1 MSYLASRTSR
11 FDALLL
17 ALVVAGFA
25 GACGGSDGG
34 GSANVAIDA
43 VEPDPTYADLETSI
57 DFTIEP
63 GDGVSESD
71 LEWEVRLGDGTTKS
85 GEGTSETSVPH
96 TWEAAGSYSLEV
108 IAKSG
113 GSSVGSASRDV
124 DVLAPVDLG
133 IADVSARPNN
143 VDTGDDLTV
152 QFDIDNNSATAV
164 QTPFDVFIYLAPDDG
179 SAVSAD
185 TLPQDDPIGS
195 GTIGGDGE
203 EVVGAG
209 GTRSG
214 AVTVTVPDDV
224 EPGAYRVVAWA
235 RPAGQ
240 VSDEN
245 PDNNYAVGAEPD
257 GVVQIETEGG
267 LLPDVDVRDVFVVP
281 DRAFPALNEF
291 QRGFTITN
299 NGKTDAVGVTTET
312 YLSVGDPE
320 IDEDDLLAGE
330 SDDSVDIPGG
340 SSKEFGPDQFV
351 LSDDITPPED
361 GEKEVYVIVR
371 ASLEDE
377 ESNAEN
383 NVAVSEPPI
392 TVSDERAD
400 GPDIVVNSFSVSPET
415 TYLGG
420 SLQVDADISN
430 EGNADVTSFL
440 CRLYLGEESRV
451 DINNDDAF
459 DSVNIQQVETG
470 ASVSI
475 ERTAVINETDATPGT
490 YNVYMYCDPNGALEE
505 TFRGNNARIHP
516 EQIEV
521 TAEPDVDMKV
531 ARLDVPQSVQDETDT
546 TVTAEV
552 CVTGTNASG
561 GTRGALY
568 QSVGQQV
575 DFSAEPKETFPI
587 PNITPG
593 NCRNV
598 DITFEASCADF
609 EDTYAFGV
617 KVDSKNDLEEN
628 NEMNNTSTGGN
639 TMTIDG
645 EYCSCPTDQYEQND
659 KRFSSASV
667 PSAGRKSATVC
678 DPGECDF
685 FDIRVG
691 ADESLRVET
700 TFRADKGDLE
710 TTLFDP
716 SGVTVLD
723 EDTTPGRQRV
733 ATFNVPSTDDYV
745 FSVCGATATSRNL
758 YDMDVDILSQPS
770 GVDLIPRKVEM
781 PNKSTYTLGETVS
794 TNLRIHN
801 IGDQSSNSFEVEFVI
816 TPDRTVGNG
825 NDVPLSPST
834 ISVGGI
840 NAASQTDSS
849 TDLELPNS
857 LSKGTYYIAAKAD
870 PAGNVGETDTSNN
883 TSFSKE
889 FDVETR
895 CYDALEPNDS
905 FSRATSVQDG
915 SYNNLTACASEDD
928 YYELCPA
935 DGKKFDVDTTYTPQD
950 GDVDLIL
957 YDQNQQR
964 IDSSATTGQGSETV
978 SVSYVNGAQCYYIY
992 PYLVTQQSQVRTT
1005 YDTSVTVDDVDPSLR
1020 CDSHFEPNDN
1030 FTEATSLITAIQQSQ
1045 SGTID
1050 RCPSND
1056 DEFYRLEL
1064 SQNQTVTLSGTIDP
1078 ASQPGSLRLQ
1088 LYKPNQTPTVNK
1100 ETAPGDSTVKI
1111 EDYTAP
1117 TDGTYFLQV
1126 TLTGSDR
1133 NITYEVGGQG
1143 LGGIDL
1149 KAHNLVYVPSS
1160 ATYSGG
1166 DTVDL
1171 EFDISNVRSDR
1182 AKQPSYEIYLGYSST
1197 HDPQNDTLLTSGT
1210 LGRDVSGNATATI
1223 YDPVTL
1229 PSNVSSGT
1237 GYLHVKVES
1246 DSSQTDPN
1254 ASNDVGTTSISL
1266 Q

>member
-1 MSYLASRTSR
+1 MSYLVSRTFR

-25 GACGGSDGG
+25 AACGGSDGG
-34 GSANVAIDA
+34 GSATVEIDT
-43 VEPDPTYADLETSI
+43 VDPDPTYADLQTSV

-71 LEWEVRLGDGTTKS
+71 LSWEVRLGDGTTKS
-85 GEGTSETSVPH
+85 GEGTSETSIQH
-96 TWEAAGSYSLEV
+96 TWEDAGSYSLEV
-108 IAKSG
+108 VATSG
-113 GSSVGSASRDV
+113 GSSVGSASREV
-124 DVLAPVDLG
+124 EVLAPVDLG
-133 IADVSARPNN
+133 VANVSARPSN
-143 VDTGDDLTV
+143 VDTGDDVTV

-164 QTPFDVFIYLAPDDG
+164 KTPFDVFIHLAPNDG
-179 SAVSAD
+179 SAVSAE
-185 TLPQDDPIGS
+185 TLDQEEPIGA
-195 GTIGGDGE
+195 GTIGGDDE
-203 EVVGAG
+203 EIVGAG

-214 AVTVTVPDDV
+214 AVTVTIPDDV

-240 VSDEN
+240 ISDEN
-245 PDNNYAVGAEPD
+245 PDNNFAVGTDPD
-257 GVVQIETEGG
+257 GVVQIETDAG

-291 QRGFTITN
+291 QRGFTLTN
-299 NGKTDAVGVTTET
+299 NGETDAVGVTTET
-312 YLSVGDPE
+312 YLSVGDSQ
-320 IDEDDLLAGE
+320 IDDDDLLINETEEGM
-330 SDDSVDIPGG
+330 DIPGG
-340 SSKEFGPDQFV
+340 TSKEIGPDQFV
-351 LSDDITPPED
+351 LSDDITPPEN

-371 ASLEDE
+371 ASLDDE
-377 ESNAEN
+377 ESNEEN
-383 NVAVSEPPI
+383 NVAVSDPPI
-392 TVSDERAD
+392 TVADERAD

-420 SLQVDADISN
+420 SLQVNADISN
-430 EGNADVTSFL
+430 EGNTDVSSFL

-459 DSVNIQQVETG
+459 DSINIQQLATG
-470 ASVSI
+470 DSVSI
-475 ERTAVINETDATPGT
+475 ERTAVVNENDATPGN
-490 YNVYMYCDPNGALEE
+490 YNVYMYCDPNGALDE

-516 EQIEV
+516 NKVEI
-521 TAEPDVDMKV
+521 TAEPNVDMQV
-531 ARLDVPQSVQDETDT
+531 ASLDVPQSVQNGNDV

-552 CVTGTNASG
+552 CVSGTNASG
-561 GTRGALY
+561 RTRGALY
-568 QSVGQQV
+568 QSIGQQV

-593 NCRNV
+593 NCQDV
-598 DITFEASCADF
+598 DVTFEADCADF
-609 EDTYAFGV
+609 EDTYAFGFE
-617 KVDSKNDLEEN
+617 VDTQNDLEEN
-628 NEMNNTSTGGN
+628 DEMNNTATGGN

-645 EYCSCPTDQYEQND
+645 PYCSCPMDQYEQND
-659 KRFSSASV
+659 QRFSSASLQ
-667 PSAGRKSATVC
+667 SAGQKSATVC

-685 FDIRVG
+685 FDIQVG
-691 ADESLRVET
+691 ADESLQIET

-716 SGVTVLD
+716 SGVTALD

-733 ATFNVPSTDDYV
+733 ATFNVPSTDNYV
-745 FSVCGATATSRNL
+745 FSVCGAGAASRNL
-758 YDMDVDILSQPS
+758 YDMDIDILSQPS

-781 PNKSTYTLGETVS
+781 PSSSTYTLGETVS
-794 TNLRIHN
+794 TDLRIHN
-801 IGDQSSNSFEVEFVI
+801 IGDQSSSSFEVEFVI
-816 TPDRTVGNG
+816 TPDRTVGDA
-825 NDVPLSPST
+825 NDVPLNPST

-840 NAASQTDSS
+840 NAASQTDTS
-849 TDLELPNS
+849 TDLEIPTS
-857 LSKGTYYIAAKAD
+857 LSNGTYYIAAKVD
-870 PAGNVGETDTSNN
+870 PAGNVSETDNSNN

-889 FDVETR
+889 FTVQTR

-905 FSRATSVQDG
+905 FSQATSVQDG

-928 YYELCPA
+928 YYELCPG
-935 DGKKFDVDTTYTPQD
+935 DGKKFDVETTYNPQN
-950 GDVDLIL
+950 GDVDLEL
-957 YDQNQQR
+957 YDQNQQL
-964 IDSSATTGQGSETV
+964 IDSSATTGQGTETV
-978 SVSYVNGAQCYYIY
+978 SVSYVNGAQCYFIR
-992 PYLVTQQSQVRTT
+992 PLLLTQQSQARTT
-1005 YDTSVTVDDVDPSLR
+1005 YDMSVNVDDVDPSLQ

-1050 RCPSND
+1050 RCPSSD
-1056 DEFYRLEL
+1056 DEYYRLDL

-1078 ASQPGSLRLQ
+1078 ASQPGTLRLQ
-1088 LYKPNQTPTVNK
+1088 LYKPNQQPTVNK

-1133 NITYEVGGQG
+1133 NITYKLGGQG

-1160 ATYSGG
+1160 ATYAGG

-1182 AKQPSYEIYLGYSST
+1182 AKQPSYEIYLGDTST
-1197 HDPQNDTLLTSGT
+1197 LDPQNDTKLTSGT
-1210 LGRDVSGNATATI
+1210 LSQDVAGNSSVTV

-1229 PSNVSSGT
+1229 PSSVPSGT
-1237 GYLHVKVES
+1237 GYLHVKVEP

-1254 ASNDVGTTSISL
+1254 SLNDVGTTSISL